1 MTSKLSK
8 NIFWL
13 IFVLGLALRLVLLFP
28 QHSGDIKNHLAW
40 GNGFLANPKGF
51 YNSHFLGFNDP
62 NYPPLAI
69 FLFSL
74 SLKMYKELVLVINYL
89 NTSFKF
95 FPSYLVPYIINENAE
110 LGFLKLPGILSDIGI
125 AVFLYSYYYKKRHSL
140 SPFLGATLF
149 LISPATIYLSS
160 VWGQTES
167 VTSLFLIAS
176 LYFRTSIFSIPLFVL
191 ALLVKQTALWVLP
204 IYIIIWFKERDSW
217 KNIKSTVLGFTLF
230 IASYLPFGLGPIS
243 ALKNYL
249 TTLSGSSTVV
259 SDAAWNLWYFLYS
272 YPSEDSQKILGLLS
286 VRTLSITI
294 LFLILGFLLFSLIK
308 NYTLNKSLLYL
319 SLWSVLVFF
328 LQTRVHDRHLYPSL
342 VFLLFCN
349 LKPKPLVISFIILS
363 TYHYLNLK
371 WSLGLP
377 FI

>member
-1 MTSKLSK
+1 MTSKSSK

-13 IFVLGLALRLVLLFP
+13 ILFFGLTLRLVLLFP

-51 YNSHFLGFNDP
+51 YDSHFLGFNDP

-74 SLKMYKELVLVINYL
+74 SLKLYKELVLVINYL
-89 NTSFKF
+89 NSSFKF
-95 FPSYLVPYIINENAE
+95 FPSSLVPHLINENAE
-110 LGFLKLPGILSDIGI
+110 LGFLKLPGIFSDIGI
-125 AVFLYSYYYKKRHSL
+125 AVFLYSFLIKKKSSL
-140 SPFLGATLF
+140 NPNLGVALF

-160 VWGQTES
+160 VWGQIES
-167 VTSLFLIAS
+167 ITAFFLVAS
-176 LYFRTSIFSIPLFVL
+176 LYFSTSFFSIPLFVL

-204 IYIIIWFKERDSW
+204 IYMIIWFKEREIRE
-217 KNIKSTVLGFTLF
+217 NIKSAVFGFTLF
-230 IASYLPFGLGPIS
+230 IASYLPFGLGPLS

-259 SDAAWNLWYFLYS
+259 SDAAWNLWYFLYP
-272 YPSEDSQKILGLLS
+272 YPSEDSQKILGLIS
-286 VRTLSITI
+286 VRTVSITF
-294 LFLILGFLLFSLIK
+294 LFLFLGFLLFSLVK
-308 NYTLNKSLLYL
+308 NYTLNKSMLYL